1 MFVYSVR
8 ASSVRFFAAIA
19 LVLVLLL
26 VFVSLG
32 GTEAVSVGATGPPSY
47 RYDGIREGAD
57 RIEFLAQFGIEV
69 NETPI
74 EEETFTM
81 PEDFDHVLRGYNEV
95 QKAQGLDLS
104 KYVGKKLTRYTYEV
118 TNASCEGTVYATVLV
133 HRRRV
138 VAADVSSADPSCH
151 RRSSCPSQNK
161 ASRAA
166 HRKRGRER
174 TVLCLFCLYLFTYC
188 AYAYH
193 SKDTF
198 HFDLMYLSS
207 P

>member
-32 GTEAVSVGATGPPSY
+32 GAEAVSVGATGTPSY

-138 VAADVSSADPSCH
+138 VAADVSSADPTGFVM
-151 RRSSCPSQNK
+151 PPT
-161 ASRAA
+161 
-166 HRKRGRER
+166 E
-174 TVLCLFCLYLFTYC
+174 F
-188 AYAYH
+188 
-193 SKDTF
+193 
-198 HFDLMYLSS
+198 LSIAK
-207 P
+207 